1 MQKQFPVRF
10 DNSDLKPCY
19 SNAVEVT
26 VAREEVLLTFLG
38 IFPPA
43 GSLISRIVMSPAHA
57 KRLLNVLGIN
67 LANYEK
73 QFGKVEPAEEKK
85 IGFQPGTANNP

>member
-1 MQKQFPVRF
+1 MENQVQIRF

-19 SNAVEVT
+19 SNAVQLT
-26 VAREEVLLTFLG
+26 VAKEEVLLTFLG

-57 KRLLNVLGIN
+57 KRLLNVLGAN
-67 LANYEK
+67 LATYEK
-73 QFGKVEPAEEKK
+73 QFGEVEPAEEKK
-85 IGFQPGTANNP
+85 IGFQPPATE